1 MKVLAATAAS
11 PSLIAATSAQGQQ
24 MPQLDVRMVAAAL
37 EIDSMDEWIATLILM
52 ATAVIA
58 FFATGLTTTVLHF
71 VSMKPSRRS
80 LPWSGPRLQRVRG

>member
-1 MKVLAATAAS
+1 
-11 PSLIAATSAQGQQ
+11 

-58 FFATGLTTTVLHF
+58 FFATGLTTTVLRF
-71 VSMKPSRRS
+71 VSMKHSRRS
-80 LPWSGPRLQRVRG
+80 IPWSGPRLQRVRG

>member
-1 MKVLAATAAS
+1 
-11 PSLIAATSAQGQQ
+11 

-58 FFATGLTTTVLHF
+58 FFATGLTTTVLRF